1 LNADV
6 IESILKR
13 AQPKEFPD
21 KTPYNSISAKQIT
34 RLSKAIGI
42 RGREIEIK
50 ALEHGVVPE
59 RYARNMKTFSPQDQ
73 IALLKARVSVV
84 GLGGLGGAV
93 VEILA
98 RIGIGMLNVIDGDS
112 FEESNLNRQFLSTP
126 GHMSQ
131 SKAAAAAQ
139 RITTINSALEVNALP
154 RFLNA
159 DNGTELL
166 RHTDVSVDCLDNLKT
181 RFVLERLCKQMGSPL
196 VSAAVAGTS
205 GHVTTIFPED
215 QGLTLIYGKEETV
228 PAKGAETALGTVP
241 YSVTF
246 LAALECAEV
255 VKIIQNKSGL
265 LRNKLLV
272 ADLDDGVID
281 VVNLCEPNF

>member
-1 LNADV
+1 LNADA
-6 IESILKR
+6 IERILKH

-21 KTPYNSISAKQIT
+21 HTSYNSISIRQIAQ
-34 RLSKAIGI
+34 LSKSMGI
-42 RGREIEIK
+42 SGRDIEIM

-73 IALLKARVSVV
+73 AALLKACVSVV

-98 RIGIGMLNVIDGDS
+98 RIGVGMLNVIDGDT
-112 FEESNLNRQFLSTP
+112 FEESNLNRQFLSSP
-126 GHMSQ
+126 SRMSK
-131 SKAAAAAQ
+131 SKAEAAAQ
-139 RITTINSALEVNALP
+139 RIKKINAALEVNAHSL
-154 RFLNA
+154 FLNA
-159 DNGTELL
+159 KNGPELL
-166 RHTDVSVDCLDNLKT
+166 RYSDVNVDCLDNLKT
-181 RFVLERLCKQMGSPL
+181 RFVLERLCKQLGSPL
-196 VSAAVAGTS
+196 VSAAVAGAS
-205 GHVTTIFPED
+205 GHVTTVFPDD
-215 QGLTLIYGKEETV
+215 QGLMLIYGEEENV
-228 PAKGAETALGTVP
+228 PSKGAEAVLGTVP

-255 VKIIQNKSGL
+255 VKIIQNKPGL

-281 VVNLCEPNF
+281 VVNLC